1 MGKSLETVLKELHA
15 KYPKAT
21 FVIDDHPDDDRTMY
35 EGDYVGVMTKDYLLD
50 NAVHRVDEAGAPDRI
65 TIYIEEEYI

>member
-1 MGKSLETVLKELHA
+1 MGKSLEEVLKELHA

-21 FVIDDHPDDDRTMY
+21 FIIDDDRTMY
-35 EGDYVGVMTKDYLLD
+35 EGDYTGVMTMNYLL
-50 NAVHRVDEAGAPDRI
+50 NNEVHQVDEGGAPDRI

>member
-1 MGKSLETVLKELHA
+1 MTQDLETVLKELHT

-21 FVIDDHPDDDRTMY
+21 FIIDDHPDDDRTMY
-35 EGDYVGVMTKDYLLD
+35 EGDYAGVMTMQYLLN